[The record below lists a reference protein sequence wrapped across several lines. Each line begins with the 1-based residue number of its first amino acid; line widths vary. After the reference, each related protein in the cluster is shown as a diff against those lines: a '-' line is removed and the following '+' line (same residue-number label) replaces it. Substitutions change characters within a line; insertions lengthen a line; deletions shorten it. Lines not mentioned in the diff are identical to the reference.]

1 VILGGREMRWFEE
14 GKEQVEPAYICV
26 KEVSDLPTASKSER
40 CYAVIAPPILLRQW
54 DFTIGR
60 VEVDSTATC
69 YEESFVHSTGHSA

>member
-1 VILGGREMRWFEE
+1 MK
-14 GKEQVEPAYICV
+14 KEKNRLSQAYICV
-26 KEVSDLPTASKSER
+26 KEASDLPTASNSER

-54 DFTIGR
+54 GFTIGR